1 MNIEVPIND
10 YIASLPEPKRSD
22 ITILH
27 QRIRQALPQEKI
39 WFFDGKNEQGKIVAN
54 PTIGYGRQ
62 TLTYADGKT
71 KEFYQIGIS
80 ANTTGVSIYVI
91 GLADKHYLPN
101 TYGKTIGKASVT
113 AYCIKFKNLNDI
125 QLDIL
130 DILIQDALKQTTN

>member
-1 MNIEVPIND
+1 MNIEAPIND

-39 WFFDGKNEQGKIVAN
+39 WFFDGKNDQGKIVAN
-54 PTIGYGRQ
+54 PNIGYGRQ

-80 ANTTGVSIYVI
+80 ANTTGFSIYMNA
-91 GLADKHYLPN
+91 LQ
-101 TYGKTIGKASVT
+101 TSTIYRT
-113 AYCIKFKNLNDI
+113 PTE
-125 QLDIL
+125 
-130 DILIQDALKQTTN
+130 KQSARQA